1 MVEKLV
7 DKGGMKIE
15 MTTRG
20 RSQTAGNK
28 KKARNHLSEC
38 LCFTGERGNLL
49 VIRRQGDSWVEI
61 ISIIMIIVGSNPSSP
76 SCTLA

>member
-15 MTTRG
+15 MATRG

-49 VIRRQGDSWVEI
+49 VIRRQRGQLGGNNKYNYDNSRI
-61 ISIIMIIVGSNPSSP
+61 
-76 SCTLA
+76 